1 MPQTDTPTGGAGTIW
16 YVHFWNKI
24 KSLILQKL
32 ANYAT
37 LAYADSTYLNKNK
50 FRNVDNIYYC
60 TCNTSINSSEKEVYL
75 DFEDSTELQ
84 AFQATF
90 FGQNST
96 KKLILIVDFIY
107 NVPDVSSP
115 VSGSSLSLTLH
126 LRVNNTVQQIIPGD
140 IIRYRESGDITK
152 VNLTIGSLENSRQLI
167 GQQIFTY
174 DNTNGVPA
182 WLMLSYSD
190 PVDSILHTINSLN

>member
-1 MPQTDTPTGGAGTIW
+1 MPQTDTMAGGSTIW

-32 ANYAT
+32 ADYTT

-50 FRNVDNIYYC
+50 FKNVDNIYYC

-84 AFQATF
+84 DFQSTF

-115 VSGSSLSLTLH
+115 VSGNSLSLTLH
-126 LRVNNTVQQIIPGD
+126 LRVNNTVQQSITFD
-140 IIRYRESGDITK
+140 IIRYRESGDITR

-174 DNTNGVPA
+174 DNTNGASA

-190 PVDSILHTINSLN
+190 PVDSILDTINSLN